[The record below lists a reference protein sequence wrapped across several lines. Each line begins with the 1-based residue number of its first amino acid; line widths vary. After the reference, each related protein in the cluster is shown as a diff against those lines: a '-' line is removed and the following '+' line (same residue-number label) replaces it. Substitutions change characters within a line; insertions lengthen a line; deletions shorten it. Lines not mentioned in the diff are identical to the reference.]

1 MAEQSIALR
10 DNHQAI
16 SHYHEALKYT
26 PDDIKIITALARL
39 CMQVNNVMD
48 CQAMCT
54 KILKMDP
61 NNETASVMMADLS
74 FRGVNF
80 NQLSNISFSDRI
92 LMIYPQTLD
101 RFH

>member
-1 MAEQSIALR
+1 MAEQSILLR

-16 SHYHEALKYT
+16 SHYQEALKYT
-26 PDDIKIITALARL
+26 PDDIKVITALARL
-39 CMQVNNVMD
+39 CMQVSNVLD

-74 FRGVNF
+74 FRGVSLF
-80 NQLSNISFSDRI
+80 NTLHLSV
-92 LMIYPQTLD
+92 
-101 RFH
+101 

>member
-10 DNHQAI
+10 DNHQAV

-26 PDDIKIITALARL
+26 PEDIKIITALARL

-74 FRGVNF
+74 FRGVNVRLIFVKSILNF
-80 NQLSNISFSDRI
+80 NFENKRLHF
-92 LMIYPQTLD
+92 T
-101 RFH
+101 